1 MLMRLISF
9 LIALLMT
16 TACAQA
22 TILPAEETDR
32 AILAST
38 GLSCSP
44 AVILCESLSVLDAR
58 GDQGGQV
65 VDTLYYSGTETIP
78 VLESWD
84 GWAKICYGAGH
95 QHQGWVNSDYLMFS
109 PAWYV
114 CDAQTQVYAWPDT
127 MAPRVALL
135 EKGTTLPILHETTG
149 EYQQEWVCVSLRAA
163 AGWIRK
169 TPADTVGNTFFRPE
183 MLSSITQAR
192 LTLPQG
198 EYVLKSPEAL
208 ALLSRL
214 LTSVHDTG
222 GETAG
227 CPFGATLTLTLA
239 AGDNITLNLATD
251 SCCVYRVDGRDY
263 QYARYLKTPDNGVDN
278 AVLFSLFGVKLF

>member
-9 LIALLMT
+9 IMALLMT
-16 TACAQA
+16 AACAQA
-22 TILPAEETDR
+22 SILPAEETDQ
-32 AILAST
+32 AFLAST
-38 GLSCSP
+38 GISCTP

-58 GDQGGQV
+58 GDQGGKV
-65 VDTLYYSGTETIP
+65 VDTLYDSGTETLP

-95 QHQGWVNSDYLMFS
+95 QRQGWVNSDYLMFS

-114 CDAQTQVYAWPDT
+114 CDDQTQD
-127 MAPRVALL
+127 
-135 EKGTTLPILHETTG
+135 
-149 EYQQEWVCVSLRAA
+149 
-163 AGWIRK
+163 
-169 TPADTVGNTFFRPE
+169 TFFRPE
-183 MLSSITQAR
+183 MLSSIVQAR
-192 LTLPQG
+192 LTLPQD
-198 EYVLKSPEAL
+198 EYVLESPDAL
-208 ALLSRL
+208 ALLSQL

-239 AGDNITLNLATD
+239 TGEAITLKLATD

-278 AVLFSLFGVKLF
+278 AELFSLLAFSCSK